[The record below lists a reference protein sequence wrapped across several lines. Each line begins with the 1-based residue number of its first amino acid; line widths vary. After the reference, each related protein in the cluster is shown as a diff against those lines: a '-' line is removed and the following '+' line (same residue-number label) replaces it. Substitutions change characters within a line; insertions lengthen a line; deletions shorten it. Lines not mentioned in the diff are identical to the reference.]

1 MRTVRFIGPGRAGRS
16 LASALASCGWEVAG
30 FLGPG
35 DDVGAAA
42 AGVDVL
48 CISTPDDAVAAV
60 AQAVR
65 PEAGTVVMHLSGSLG
80 LEVLSPHPRRA
91 ALHPL
96 VPLPDPDDGSR
107 RLLGGVT
114 FAVAGDPVVRRI
126 VDSLGGRAV
135 TVADADRAAY
145 HAAACIA
152 ANHVV
157 ALLGQVER
165 VAASVGLPLDAFLDL
180 TRAAVDDVDRLG
192 PRRALTGPA
201 ARGDWATLA
210 RHGRALAPEERPGYN
225 AGVGLAVRLAAAEAA
240 NDGSLGEVAHRAPP
254 DVEPSAAPALSEG
267 QVDATPDAPHVR
279 VPGGL
284 VGGAVAAG
292 AV

>member
-30 FLGPG
+30 FLGRG

-60 AQAVR
+60 ARAVR

-96 VPLPDPDDGSR
+96 VPLPDPDDGCR

-114 FAVAGDPVVRRI
+114 FAVAGDPVVGRM

-135 TVADADRAAY
+135 TVADADRATY

-201 ARGDWATLA
+201 ARGDWATLT
-210 RHGRALAPEERPGYN
+210 RHGRALAPEERPAYN
-225 AGVGLAVRLAAAEAA
+225 AGVGLAVRLAAAEAPSDTPA
-240 NDGSLGEVAHRAPP
+240 AHPAPP
-254 DVEPSAAPALSEG
+254 DVEPGAAPAPSGE
-267 QVDATPDAPHVR
+267 QVEVIEDAPQVR

-284 VGGAVAAG
+284 LGGAVAAG